1 MIGAYIVLIQYE
13 FNNFDR
19 SELDVAY
26 GLSLEME
33 MVHCAGETI
42 QRYRDEHNLD
52 LTDAHINA
60 FVTLQYQQQKHQD
73 KIRIKIKYT
82 STELRKMVS
91 ELPEFAEAALGI
103 LF

>member
-26 GLSLEME
+26 GVSLETE
-33 MVHCAGETI
+33 MVQHAWKTI

-60 FVTLQYQQQKHQD
+60 YVVLQYQQQKHQD
-73 KIRIKIKYT
+73 KIRIKIKYS

-91 ELPEFAEAALGI
+91 ELPGFAEVALGI
-103 LF
+103 LI